1 MSCLIAL
8 ILLLVTAPSLF
19 SAQEDAALEEF
30 MRRLAPMAQHPRVEA
45 SFVQVRRFSAINF
58 EMKTTGKM
66 SAEPGKMILWETLT
80 PARSKCTMKGDSC
93 TFWDEHSG
101 KTTTLPAKEHP
112 WVAMIF
118 RLSNSWVS
126 PDLKA
131 LQKEFSITQQDS
143 HTLRLTP
150 LSKGIADIFAS
161 IQVTF
166 SQDFSHVQQIV
177 FTEKKGKDNDTITI
191 DFQHK

>member
-1 MSCLIAL
+1 MSILIAL
-8 ILLLVTAPSLF
+8 ILLFSTISLR
-19 SAQEDAALEEF
+19 SADDAALEDF

-58 EMKTTGKM
+58 EMKTTGQM
-66 SAEPGKMILWETLT
+66 SAEPGKMIVWETLT

-131 LQKEFSITQQDS
+131 LQKEFTVTQLDS
-143 HTLRLTP
+143 HTLRLIP

-166 SQDFSHVQQIV
+166 SQDYSHVQQIV